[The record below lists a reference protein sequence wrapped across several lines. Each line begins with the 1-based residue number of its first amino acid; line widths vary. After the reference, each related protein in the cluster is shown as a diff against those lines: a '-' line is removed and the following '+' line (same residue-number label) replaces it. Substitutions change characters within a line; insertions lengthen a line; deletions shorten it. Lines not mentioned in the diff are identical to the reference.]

1 MSRRG
6 KGEGCITKRKD
17 GSWQASIKVGV
28 KDNGKD
34 KRKYF
39 YGKTRKEVQEKL
51 TKSVHEVNQGTYT
64 EPSKLIV
71 GEWLDTWINE
81 YMKNNIRQNTWKSY
95 ETQIRVHIK
104 PEIGQLKLSKLNTSH
119 VQALL
124 NCKFEGGRKDGKEG
138 GLSNRS
144 IKYIHT
150 VLHSALEQ
158 ALKENIIMVNPCN
171 AIKMPKKD
179 EEKKIMY
186 LTLEQVR
193 IFLEYAKESRFYSAY
208 VLALNTGLRRGEIVG
223 LKWDCID
230 FEKATLAVK
239 LNAVITNEGTVL
251 SKPKTKSSIRTIP
264 VPQSALKELKR
275 HQLKQLEYKNFHM
288 RGAYEEHDMVFP
300 NEFGKPMDPN
310 NFARNF
316 NGIMKRIKKE
326 HTNFPDI
333 TLHCLRHT
341 FATLSLES
349 GIPAK
354 TIQEIL
360 GHSTISM
367 TLDLYSHVTE
377 KMKFDASEK
386 INKIYENCM

>member
-6 KGEGCITKRKD
+6 KGEGSITKRND
-17 GSWQASIKVGV
+17 GTWQASIQIGIT
-28 KDNGKD
+28 DSGKP
-34 KRKYF
+34 KRKYY

-51 TKSVHEVNQGTYT
+51 SKAVHEVNQGTFK
-64 EPSKLIV
+64 EPSKLTV

-81 YMKNNIRQNTWKSY
+81 YMKNNIRSTTWESY
-95 ETQIRVHIK
+95 EAQIRVHIK
-104 PEIGQLKLSKLNTSH
+104 PEIGKVKLSQLQTKH
-119 VQALL
+119 IQALL
-124 NCKFEGGRKDGKEG
+124 NAKFEGGRHDGKEG

-158 ALKENIIMVNPCN
+158 ALKENMLIVNPCN
-171 AIKMPKKD
+171 AVKMPKKD
-179 EEKKIMY
+179 EEKKIKY
-186 LTLEQVR
+186 LTIEQVR

-208 VLALNTGLRRGEIVG
+208 ILALNTGLRRGEILG

-230 FEKATLAVK
+230 FEKATLSVRE
-239 LNAVITNEGTVL
+239 NAVITKDGIKL

-264 VPQSALKELKR
+264 IPQSALKELKR
-275 HQLKQLEYKNFHM
+275 HQIKQLEYKKFQM
-288 RGAYEEHDMVFP
+288 RGAYEEHELVFP
-300 NEFGKPMDPN
+300 NEFGRLMDPH

-316 NGIMKRIKKE
+316 EGIMKRIKKE
-326 HTNFPDI
+326 NKDFPDI

-377 KMKFDASEK
+377 KMKFEASEK
-386 INKIYENCM
+386 INQIYENCM